1 MAKRG
6 GKGKFGKGGGK
17 GFNPYRSGDGKF
29 MSGPTKKLIRL
40 KVKSAKI
47 KLASKKIKAKMGALK
62 AKAKANPHLKEK
74 LKAKYLKLKTRRLIL
89 KEKLV
94 KNRELQKA
102 TKVKIRA
109 AKKKAVAKK
118 KVAIIKTKM
127 KALKAQAKGA
137 SPEQVAVLK
146 AKYEKLAAKKAS
158 IVSKTKGNKPLSEK
172 QIAKQEAKLAKQQ
185 AKQAAKEAKAALKAQ
200 KLAAKEAKQKL
211 KAEKLAAKKELKEQK
226 AKLKAE
232 KLAKKQ
238 EKLAAKEA
246 KLKAKQEKL
255 AAKEAAKNEP
265 DWKKMDAKDVYAH
278 PAYKAKTAEEKAKV
292 WEGHKDNK
300 FATKKPEKVAKAP
313 KVETLQAT
321 SGKGG
326 LPANAPE
333 GAIPLKIKKNPAG
346 AGHLDVQTQ
355 SDGVVPLH
363 SFKEARKK
371 HTNLMSSDE
380 KSAVLSYSGNNYVN
394 INGNPADGTKGLRKP
409 PPSAENMKK
418 IEKIDAALAKS
429 SFNQAITVHRGVGGK
444 DFYKD
449 LNVGDSYTDLGYVST
464 SAGGSAAFS
473 SKPVIL
479 TIKVPKGYP
488 AAAIPSHHDH
498 ENEILLRRNSKFK
511 LTSKKE
517 VGGKLLVEVEVIPDS
532 HLD

>member
-172 QIAKQEAKLAKQQ
+172 QIAKQQAKL
-185 AKQAAKEAKAALKAQ
+185 AAKEAKAALKAQ

-265 DWKKMDAKDVYAH
+265 DWKKMDKDQIYAH

-292 WEGHKDNK
+292 WDGHKDNK
-300 FATKKPEKVAKAP
+300 FATPKKTPKPEAPAPKGP
-313 KVETLQAT
+313 KVETLHAT

-394 INGNPADGTKGLRKP
+394 INGNPSDGTKGLRKP